1 MIKKNK
7 NFIITISGT
16 PGSGKSTIAQGLREE
31 LKAKRI
37 YVGGIRRKIAED
49 KNMTLAELNK
59 YAMIHPET
67 DVDVDK
73 AASKEARR
81 LAKNH
86 PVIVEGRT
94 QYHFLPESIK
104 IFVMV
109 DIKIGAK
116 RIWQSIQNE
125 NQQQRNEAKVN
136 NYEELEQKVIER
148 GKSDFKRFKKYYNID
163 YTDQKQYDFV
173 IDTGHINAKQAT
185 QKVLAF
191 IKNQLKT

>member
-37 YVGGIRRKIAED
+37 YVGGIRRKIAEE
-49 KNMTLAELNK
+49 KNMTLAELNQ
-59 YAMIHPET
+59 YAMSHPET

-73 AASKEARR
+73 VASQEARR

-136 NYEELEQKVIER
+136 NYKELEQKVIER
-148 GKSDFKRFKKYYNID
+148 GENDFKRYKKYYNID

-173 IDTGHINAKQAT
+173 IDTGNIRAKQAT

-191 IKNQLKT
+191 IKTQLKT

>member
-16 PGSGKSTIAQGLREE
+16 PGSGKSTIAQGLREK

-37 YVGGIRRKIAED
+37 YVGGIRRKIAEE
-49 KNMTLAELNK
+49 KNMTLAELNQ
-59 YAMIHPET
+59 YAMSHPET

-73 AASKEARR
+73 AASKEARH
-81 LAKNH
+81 LAKSH

-116 RIWQSIQNE
+116 RIWESIQNE

-136 NYEELEQKVIER
+136 NYKELEQKVIER
-148 GKSDFKRFKKYYNID
+148 SKSDFKRFKKYYNID

-173 IDTGHINAKQAT
+173 IDTGHISAQEAT
-185 QKVLAF
+185 QKVLDF

>member
-16 PGSGKSTIAQGLREE
+16 PGSGKSTIAQGLREK

-37 YVGGIRRKIAED
+37 YVGGIRRKIAEE
-49 KNMTLAELNK
+49 KNMTLAELNQ
-59 YAMIHPET
+59 YAMSHPET

-73 AASKEARR
+73 AASKEARQ
-81 LAKNH
+81 LARNH

-104 IFVMV
+104 IFVVV

-116 RIWQSIQNE
+116 RIWESIQNE

-136 NYEELEQKVIER
+136 NYKELEQKVIER
-148 GKSDFKRFKKYYNID
+148 SKSDFKRFKKYYNID

-173 IDTGHINAKQAT
+173 IDTGHISAQEAT
-185 QKVLAF
+185 QKVLDF

>member
-37 YVGGIRRKIAED
+37 YVGGIRRKIAEE
-49 KNMTLAELNK
+49 KNMTLAELNQ
-59 YAMIHPET
+59 YAMSHPET

-73 AASKEARR
+73 VASQEARR

-136 NYEELEQKVIER
+136 NYKELEQKVIER
-148 GKSDFKRFKKYYNID
+148 GENDFKRYKKYYNID

-173 IDTGHINAKQAT
+173 IDTGHISAKQAT

-191 IKNQLKT
+191 IKTQLKT